1 MTILRFTKIKT
12 RCARILLLAL
22 YVLAHQ
28 PLVGAEPEKAQPAT
42 PSSYE
47 QLAQAYLPSLVKEA
61 QTEKLSEAER
71 QQRNAKK
78 VEALTKKAKG
88 AKVALKESDIDI
100 PVVGEIEKLEL
111 IYNLM
116 HEHAQACPTLTNNV
130 VHDLEIFCG
139 GPSDLK
145 DHVFGAIDHTTTAFG
160 RVELQRMLLEPKT
173 DAAELR
179 ARQDI
184 IKTLIKNPDLV
195 KKIDASLQQIKAAES
210 ELLWFWKQMDETTN
224 QFFNQVYFGKTLGI
238 SFSGLNTSSSA
249 TTAAAMWAEIGSPLW
264 WGVGLPLSLLATASA
279 ITTGLVRKN
288 EYDFTQLPE
297 AAREF
302 VRATAADPANL
313 DKNMATAIEK
323 IGGQQM
329 QAAFAALQNS
339 QHGGQEQVMQHFQDY
354 QDVIADQSKDIQDSV
369 KSLGILGVLFRIT
382 PSSLSPLVANT
393 IQSPSFLNIYKT
405 LSLASCKGI
414 VELYTKTLPG
424 LYKNQSTSTAAA
436 IIATLY
442 LAIPPAIYLMLI
454 KGSVSS
460 ARHFNAI
467 SNIIHAKMIKA
478 AFYFD
483 ATGELIKIMSTDKAL
498 SKMLVDTT
506 AQAKTRSPAQEAQLK
521 ELLRLMDTSTLH
533 SNPSFFSLKGR
544 PLAAFKLMQNT
555 KNEFAGVLQLAGK
568 LDAYLSLAKLY
579 CSNPW
584 GRYCF
589 VDYVTNSATP
599 YLKIDDFW
607 HPMLNPNKVV
617 ANSIELGATSGA
629 RNAVI
634 TGPNAGGKSTAL
646 KSIVLAIVMAQT
658 LGIAPARAMKLT
670 PFVQTGAYLNIA
682 DAIGKESLYQAEMNR
697 AQALLNSINAL
708 KPGEFSFVIMDEIF
722 TGTNPEEGS
731 AGAFGIAT
739 CLASLPQNMCLIATH
754 YKQLTELEKAADHSF
769 KNYKVSVVI
778 HPDGKITPTYILD
791 AGIADQKIA
800 LQLLTNAGFNNK
812 VLQAAKDALNSQK
825 SLPAA

>member
-1 MTILRFTKIKT
+1 MCFSTTKT
-12 RCARILLLAL
+12 RCARVLLLAL
-22 YVLAHQ
+22 YVLIHQ
-28 PLVGAEPEKAQPAT
+28 PLVGAEPEQAQPST
-42 PSSYE
+42 PSSYDK
-47 QLAQAYLPSLVKEA
+47 LAETYLPSLVKEA
-61 QTEKLSEAER
+61 QVEKLSEEER
-71 QQRNAKK
+71 QKKINALLRKK
-78 VEALTKKAKG
+78 GSKG
-88 AKVALKESDIDI
+88 VLKESNLNA
-100 PVVGEIEKLEL
+100 PAVGEIEKLEL

-116 HEHAQACPTLTNNV
+116 HKHAQSCPTLTNNV

-160 RVELQRMLLEPKT
+160 KIELQRMLLEPKT
-173 DAAELR
+173 DIAELR

-184 IKTLIKNPDLV
+184 IKTLIKNPALV
-195 KKIDASLQQIKAAES
+195 KKIEASLQRIKAAES
-210 ELLWFWKQMDETTN
+210 ELLWFWKQMDETTE
-224 QFFNQVYFGKTLGI
+224 QFFDQVYFGKTLGI
-238 SFSGLNTSSSA
+238 NFSGLNTNSTA
-249 TTAAAMWAEIGSPLW
+249 TNTAAMWTEFGSTLW
-264 WGVGLPLSLLATASA
+264 WSVGLPLCLAAAAELWFIHLRKQHNYNYEALPQEVKTFVETVKGLSPTSDNDKAYQQLAYGRPYPDRDEDASLMKIKRIFSNIPNAS
-279 ITTGLVRKN
+279 
-288 EYDFTQLPE
+288 LPSV
-297 AAREF
+297 A
-302 VRATAADPANL
+302 
-313 DKNMATAIEK
+313 
-323 IGGQQM
+323 
-329 QAAFAALQNS
+329 AALQ
-339 QHGGQEQVMQHFQDY
+339 DP
-354 QDVIADQSKDIQDSV
+354 
-369 KSLGILGVLFRIT
+369 SLLK
-382 PSSLSPLVANT
+382 
-393 IQSPSFLNIYKT
+393 IYKT
-405 LSLASCKGI
+405 IFI
-414 VELYTKTLPG
+414 VAFDFYTKWFPNFCRTDEEIPSII
-424 LYKNQSTSTAAA
+424 KA
-436 IIATLY
+436 ILGGFIFTPL
-442 LAIPPAIYLMLI
+442 LI
-454 KGSVSS
+454 CCILLKGNISS
-460 ARHFNAI
+460 ARHFNAV

-478 AFYFD
+478 ASYFD

-498 SKMLVDTT
+498 SKMLVNTT
-506 AQAKTRSPAQEAQLK
+506 AQAKARSPEQEAQLK

-533 SNPSFFSLKGR
+533 SNPSFFSIKGR

-646 KSIVLAIVMAQT
+646 KSIVLAIIMAQT
-658 LGIAPARAMKLT
+658 LGIAPARSMTLT

-722 TGTNPEEGS
+722 TGTNHEEGS

-739 CLASLPQNMCLIATH
+739 CLASLSQNMCLIATH

-800 LQLLTNAGFNNK
+800 LQLLTNAGFNSK
-812 VLQAAKDALNSQK
+812 VLQAAQDAMNSQK

>member
-1 MTILRFTKIKT
+1 
-12 RCARILLLAL
+12 
-22 YVLAHQ
+22 VLIHQ
-28 PLVGAEPEKAQPAT
+28 PLFCAEPEQAQPST

-47 QLAQAYLPSLVKEA
+47 KLAQAYLPSLVKEA
-61 QTEKLSEAER
+61 QAEKLSEEER
-71 QQRNAKK
+71 QKKINALLRKK
-78 VEALTKKAKG
+78 GSKG
-88 AKVALKESDIDI
+88 VLKESNLNA
-100 PVVGEIEKLEL
+100 PAVGEIEKLEL

-116 HEHAQACPTLTNNV
+116 HEHAQSCPTLTNNV

-160 RVELQRMLLEPKT
+160 KVELQRMLLEPKT
-173 DAAELR
+173 DVAELR

-184 IKTLIKNPDLV
+184 IKTLIKNPALV
-195 KKIDASLQQIKAAES
+195 KKIEASLQQIKAAES
-210 ELLWFWKQMDETTN
+210 ELLWFWKQMDETTE
-224 QFFNQVYFGKTLGI
+224 QFFDQVYFGKTLGI
-238 SFSGLNTSSSA
+238 SFSGLNTSSTA
-249 TTAAAMWAEIGSPLW
+249 TNAAAMWTEFGSTLW
-264 WGVGLPLSLLATASA
+264 WSVGLPLCLAAA
-279 ITTGLVRKN
+279 AELWLIHLRKEHN
-288 EYDFTQLPE
+288 YNYEALPE
-297 AAREF
+297 EVKTFVEAVKGLSPTSENDKEYQRLVKAAS
-302 VRATAADPANL
+302 NL
-313 DKNMATAIEK
+313 SYGYPDKLSSLMKVESIFSTIPNASFPSVA
-323 IGGQQM
+323 
-329 QAAFAALQNS
+329 AALQ
-339 QHGGQEQVMQHFQDY
+339 DP
-354 QDVIADQSKDIQDSV
+354 
-369 KSLGILGVLFRIT
+369 SLLK
-382 PSSLSPLVANT
+382 
-393 IQSPSFLNIYKT
+393 IYKT
-405 LSLASCKGI
+405 IFI
-414 VELYTKTLPG
+414 VVFDFYTKWFPNFCRTDKVAPSIE
-424 LYKNQSTSTAAA
+424 KA
-436 IIATLY
+436 IIGGFIFTPL
-442 LAIPPAIYLMLI
+442 LGCCVLI
-454 KGSVSS
+454 KGNISS
-460 ARHFNAI
+460 ARHFNAV

-478 AFYFD
+478 ASYFD
-483 ATGELIKIMSTDKAL
+483 ATGELIKIMSTDNAL

-506 AQAKTRSPAQEAQLK
+506 TQAKARSSEQEAQLK

-533 SNPSFFSLKGR
+533 SNPSFFSIKGR

-589 VDYVTNSATP
+589 VDYVTNSAIP

-646 KSIVLAIVMAQT
+646 KSIVLAIIMAQT
-658 LGIAPARAMKLT
+658 LGIAPARTMKLT

-739 CLASLPQNMCLIATH
+739 CLASLPQSMCLIATH
-754 YKQLTELEKAADHSF
+754 YKQLTGLEKAADHSF

-812 VLQAAKDALNSQK
+812 VLQAAKDAMNSQK
-825 SLPAA
+825 SQNHKELS